1 MNTPKAR
8 NQHKKSMRLLSLVLC
23 FLSFSVGAED
33 QLPFLGQSTSGQT
46 AGQQTLIRW
55 IAVESGKMA
64 VEIALPPI
72 TLRQMANWN
81 PQQFQNVLAV
91 YVGQTSAGLPPMLGK
106 YRIES
111 GALRFEPQFTL
122 EPGVTYRA
130 VFLPGKLPGASGNS
144 VITATFTPPPRDLT
158 PTTVVSQIYP
168 SADVLPENLLKFY
181 IHFSAP
187 MRRGGIYEHI
197 RLLDATG
204 KAVELPFLEIDEE
217 LWNQDFTRLTLFI
230 DPGRIKRGVKP
241 LEEIGPSM
249 EAGKSYKLVI
259 DREWRDGNGAPL
271 IANFEKAFRVGPADR
286 QPPDQ
291 TQWQVQPPTPNSRE
305 ALTITF
311 PEPMEHALA
320 SRMIAVT
327 KELGESVLGTVALE
341 NQERRWTFTPN
352 TAWQR
357 GRYSIVIQTTIED
370 LAGNNI
376 GKPFEV
382 DVFKNVQRNLT
393 SQTVKLTFEI
403 R

>member
-1 MNTPKAR
+1 MA
-8 NQHKKSMRLLSLVLC
+8 
-23 FLSFSVGAED
+23 AELTGLNAATLQ
-33 QLPFLGQSTSGQT
+33 QL
-46 AGQQTLIRW
+46 A
-55 IAVESGKMA
+55 K
-64 VEIALPPI
+64 
-72 TLRQMANWN
+72 WN
-81 PQQFQNVLAV
+81 AAQFQRLLAV
-91 YVGQTSAGLPPMLGK
+91 YAGQPDANVPPMLGK

-111 GALRFEPQFTL
+111 GALRFEPQFAL

-130 VFLPGKLPGASGNS
+130 VFLPGKLPGGSGNS

-158 PTTVVSQIYP
+158 PTTVVVQIYP
-168 SADVLPENLLKFY
+168 SGDVVPENLLKFY
-181 IHFSAP
+181 LHFSAP
-187 MRRGGIYEHI
+187 MRRGNVYEYI
-197 RLLDATG
+197 RLFDEAG
-204 KAVELPFLEIDEE
+204 KPVELPFLEIDEE
-217 LWNQDFTRLTLFI
+217 LWNHDLTRLTLFI

-241 LEEIGPSM
+241 LEEIGPSL

-271 IANFEKAFRVGPADR
+271 KASFEKTFRVAPADR

-291 TQWQVQPPTPNSRE
+291 TQWQVQPPTAGGRH
-305 ALTITF
+305 ALTINF

-320 SRMIAVT
+320 SRMIVVT

-341 NQERRWTFTPN
+341 NQERRWTFVPD

-357 GRYSIVIQTTIED
+357 GRYNLIIQTTIED

-382 DVFKNVQRNLT
+382 DVFKNIQRHLAI
-393 SQTVKLTFEI
+393 STVKLTFEI